1 MTVPCRLALTTLFLV
16 TSIPCRRLQAQES
29 ARPLP
34 VQLTVGLGMTYP
46 GTPPGADGWQP
57 SWAWM
62 GRIGVRLADALYVG
76 VGAESWGQDTGS
88 STQVSEPSSWLISS
102 AQVTSWLGY
111 AQYYPFQAIAFVR
124 GGAGLA
130 FSYTNVPAGPYIAST
145 RKKYFA
151 WTIGA
156 GADIRIHR
164 PIYFTPALDYTS
176 LVDVPEGP
184 ALDHGLTLSVGLTIR

>member
-1 MTVPCRLALTTLFLV
+1 MTIPRRLALAALFLV
-16 TSIPCRRLQAQES
+16 ANGTCRQVEAQAS
-29 ARPLP
+29 AKPLP

-46 GTPPGADGWQP
+46 GTPPGGDGWQP
-57 SWAWM
+57 SWAWT

-76 VGAESWGQDTGS
+76 VGAEAWGQDTGIS
-88 STQVSEPSSWLISS
+88 SQVPEVSSWLVSS
-102 AQVTSWLGY
+102 AQVTSWLAY
-111 AQYYPFQAIAFVR
+111 AQYYPLQAVGFLR
-124 GGAGLA
+124 GGAGLS

-151 WTIGA
+151 WTIGV

-164 PIYFTPALDYTS
+164 PIYLTPALDYTS

-184 ALDHGLTLSVGLTIR
+184 ALDHGLTLSLGLTIR